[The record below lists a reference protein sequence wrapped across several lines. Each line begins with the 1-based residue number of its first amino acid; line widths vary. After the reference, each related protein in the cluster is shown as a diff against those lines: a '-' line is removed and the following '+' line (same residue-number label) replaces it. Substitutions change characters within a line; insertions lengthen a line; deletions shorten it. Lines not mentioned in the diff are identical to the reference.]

1 LRPRRFGV
9 ILTIAKTS
17 KEACD
22 NRKCS
27 RPCPT
32 RRAAGSELAEHF
44 PITKGSLSH
53 HFNVLKAADLVRVE
67 RRGQSLV
74 YSLNTTVFEDVASM
88 LLDLF
93 AMSESRAEPVASPAP
108 EKKRKSP

>member
-1 LRPRRFGV
+1 MRQQEVFKAL
-9 ILTIAKTS
+9 S
-17 KEACD
+17 D
-22 NRKCS
+22 
-27 RPCPT
+27 PT
-32 RRAAGSELAEHF
+32 RRRVLKLLSEGSRSAGELAEHF
-44 PITKGSLSH
+44 PITTGSLSH